1 MNVDY
6 VFNVCL
12 VGSSGVGKTSLANI
26 LQNNQFPFNHNVTI
40 GVEFYSFVKKVEF
53 NNSIYCLRWNIYD
66 TAGQEKYASLINSYY
81 KLGTIVLLGFDLT
94 DEKSFNE
101 LESWLETIKNKSN
114 NFIKIHLFGNK
125 IDLDFK
131 KQVFSSEIENFIDKH
146 KLKYF
151 EISVKSN
158 INIDKI
164 IDNINI
170 DILTYIYDNTIS
182 KSEKMKHKI
191 KFLKNN
197 DNKII
202 LKKDNFRYSY
212 CC

>member
-12 VGSSGVGKTSLANI
+12 VGSSGVGKTSLANR
-26 LQNNQFPFNHNVTI
+26 LQSNQFPFHHNVTI
-40 GVEFYSFVKKVEF
+40 GVEFYSFIEVVEF
-53 NNSIYCLRWNIYD
+53 NNSIYRLRWNIYD

-101 LESWLETIKNKSN
+101 LESWLEKIKDKSN
-114 NFIKIHLFGNK
+114 NFIKIYLFGNK
-125 IDLDFK
+125 KDLDYK
-131 KQVFSSEIENFIDKH
+131 RQVLPIKINDFIEKNN
-146 KLKYF
+146 LEYF
-151 EISVKSN
+151 EISVKNNTN
-158 INIDKI
+158 IVQI

-170 DILTYIYDNTIS
+170 DILTYIYDKKIPR
-182 KSEKMKHKI
+182 SEKIKNKI
-191 KFLKNN
+191 KFLKN
-197 DNKII
+197 DNNQII
-202 LKKDNFRYSY
+202 LKKEKDRSHY

>member
-12 VGSSGVGKTSLANI
+12 VGSSGVGKTSLANR

>member
-12 VGSSGVGKTSLANI
+12 VGSSGVGKTSLANR
-26 LQNNQFPFNHNVTI
+26 LQSNQFPFHHNVTI
-40 GVEFYSFVKKVEF
+40 GVEFYSFIEVVEF
-53 NNSIYCLRWNIYD
+53 NNSIYRLRWNIYD

-101 LESWLETIKNKSN
+101 LESWLEKIKDKSN
-114 NFIKIHLFGNK
+114 NFIKIYLFGNK
-125 IDLDFK
+125 KDLDYK
-131 KQVFSSEIENFIDKH
+131 RQVLPIKINNFIEKNN
-146 KLKYF
+146 LEYF
-151 EISVKSN
+151 EISVKNNTN
-158 INIDKI
+158 IVQI

-170 DILTYIYDNTIS
+170 DILTYIYDKKIPR
-182 KSEKMKHKI
+182 SEKIKNKI
-191 KFLKNN
+191 KFLKNDCN
-197 DNKII
+197 QII
-202 LKKDNFRYSY
+202 LKEEKDRSYY